1 MLVCLAYVSSMEQQ
15 NKTQSTERLVRTI
28 TLTRDDLSLLDGI
41 ERFVSSGGH
50 RIKTDSKLIRAAIQ
64 IAHKSLHKESYDL
77 SEIAEK
83 VLSEDGRTQSKLLL
97 KSKNPSV
104 K

>member
-1 MLVCLAYVSSMEQQ
+1 MSDQL
-15 NKTQSTERLVRTI
+15 STERLVRTI
-28 TLTRDDLSLLDGI
+28 TLTKDDLSLLDSI

-64 IAHKSLHKESYDL
+64 IAYKSLNKESYDL
-77 SEIAEK
+77 KEIAEK

-97 KSKNPSV
+97 RGKKDQA
-104 K
+104 

>member
-1 MLVCLAYVSSMEQQ
+1 MDDQ
-15 NKTQSTERLVRTI
+15 NQEELPKRIVRTI
-28 TLTRDDLSLLDGI
+28 TLTNDDLSLLDGI
-41 ERFVSSGGH
+41 ERQMSRTGQ

>member
-1 MLVCLAYVSSMEQQ
+1 MICLF
-15 NKTQSTERLVRTI
+15 
-28 TLTRDDLSLLDGI
+28 LTGLKDLLP
-41 ERFVSSGGH
+41 SGGH

-97 KSKNPSV
+97 KK
-104 K
+104 

>member
-1 MLVCLAYVSSMEQQ
+1 MSPSPSTHSSD
-15 NKTQSTERLVRTI
+15 RLVRTI

-64 IAHKSLHKESYDL
+64 IAHNSLNGKSFDL
-77 SEIAEK
+77 AEIAEK

-97 KSKNPSV
+97 KAKEKKSGE
-104 K
+104 